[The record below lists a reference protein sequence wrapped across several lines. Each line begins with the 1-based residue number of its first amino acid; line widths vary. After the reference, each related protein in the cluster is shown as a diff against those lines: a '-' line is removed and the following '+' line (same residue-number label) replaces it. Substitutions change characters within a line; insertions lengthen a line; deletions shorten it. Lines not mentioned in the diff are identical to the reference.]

1 MVCGGDAVKV
11 RRTAPIYCPSRAEL
25 GGAIRSSVNS
35 FLDPVRDTLAVSD
48 VGEREDAKGSDQPE
62 ADRSCD
68 HQLWFVFVLDKPVLL
83 LGFLL
88 FSKPICA
95 FVDYR
100 LPCAM
105 TEAKVDQGG
114 DLLPVF
120 GSKFGVDCF
129 SGY

>member
-1 MVCGGDAVKV
+1 MTQQNRSTESLFKRTVTLSLQQTWVLKSVLYGWGDTCA
-11 RRTAPIYCPSRAEL
+11 
-25 GGAIRSSVNS
+25 SSAKS
-35 FLDPVRDTLAVSD
+35 QAK
-48 VGEREDAKGSDQPE
+48 EREDAKVNDQTE
-62 ADRSCD
+62 AERSCD
-68 HQLWFVFVLDKPVLL
+68 HQLLFVFVLEKPVLP

-88 FSKPICA
+88 VSKPICA

-105 TEAKVDQGG
+105 TEAEVDQGG

>member
-1 MVCGGDAVKV
+1 MLTPVLYGWGDTCAGSAKFQ
-11 RRTAPIYCPSRAEL
+11 AQEC
-25 GGAIRSSVNS
+25 
-35 FLDPVRDTLAVSD
+35 
-48 VGEREDAKGSDQPE
+48 EDAKGSDQPE
-62 ADRSCD
+62 AGRSCD
-68 HQLWFVFVLDKPVLL
+68 HQLWFVFVLAKPVLL
-83 LGFLL
+83 LSFLL

-105 TEAKVDQGG
+105 TEAEVDQGG
-114 DLLPVF
+114 DLLPGF

>member
-1 MVCGGDAVKV
+1 MTQQNRSTESLFERTVTLSLQQTWVLTPVLYGWGDTCAGSAKCQ
-11 RRTAPIYCPSRAEL
+11 AK
-25 GGAIRSSVNS
+25 
-35 FLDPVRDTLAVSD
+35 
-48 VGEREDAKGSDQPE
+48 EREDAKGSDQPE
-62 ADRSCD
+62 AGRSCD

-95 FVDYR
+95 FVDYQ

-105 TEAKVDQGG
+105 TEAEVDQGG

-120 GSKFGVDCF
+120 GCKFGLDGF
-129 SGY
+129 TGY

>member
-1 MVCGGDAVKV
+1 MTQRNRSTESLFKRTVTVSHQQTWVLTPVLYGWGDTCA
-11 RRTAPIYCPSRAEL
+11 
-25 GGAIRSSVNS
+25 SSAK
-35 FLDPVRDTLAVSD
+35 FQAK
-48 VGEREDAKGSDQPE
+48 EREDAKGSDQPE
-62 ADRSCD
+62 AERSCD
-68 HQLWFVFVLDKPVLL
+68 HQLLFVFVLEKPVLP

-100 LPCAM
+100 LPCAI
-105 TEAKVDQGG
+105 TEAAVDQGG

>member
-1 MVCGGDAVKV
+1 MTQQNRSTESLFERTVTLSLQQTWVLTPVLYGWGDTCA
-11 RRTAPIYCPSRAEL
+11 
-25 GGAIRSSVNS
+25 SSAK
-35 FLDPVRDTLAVSD
+35 FQAK
-48 VGEREDAKGSDQPE
+48 EREDAKGSDQPE
-62 ADRSCD
+62 AERSCD
-68 HQLWFVFVLDKPVLL
+68 HQLLLVFVFDKPALL
-83 LGFLL
+83 LGLLL

-100 LPCAM
+100 LLCAM
-105 TEAKVDQGG
+105 TEAEVDQGG

>member
-1 MVCGGDAVKV
+1 M
-11 RRTAPIYCPSRAEL
+11 SRAEL

-35 FLDPVRDTLAVSD
+35 FLDPVRDTLPVCD
-48 VGEREDAKGSDQPE
+48 VEKREDAKGNDQTE
-62 ADRSCD
+62 AERSCD
-68 HQLWFVFVLDKPVLL
+68 HQLLFVFVFEKPVLP

-105 TEAKVDQGG
+105 TEAEVDQGG

>member
-1 MVCGGDAVKV
+1 MTQQNRSTESLFKRTVTWSLQQTWVLTPVLYGWGDTCAGSAKFQ
-11 RRTAPIYCPSRAEL
+11 AKEC
-25 GGAIRSSVNS
+25 
-35 FLDPVRDTLAVSD
+35 
-48 VGEREDAKGSDQPE
+48 EDAKGSDQPE
-62 ADRSCD
+62 AGRSCD
-68 HQLWFVFVLDKPVLL
+68 HQLWFVFVLAKPVLL

-105 TEAKVDQGG
+105 TEAEVDQGG

>member
-1 MVCGGDAVKV
+1 MTQQNRSTESVFERTVTLSLQQTWVLTPVLYGWGDTCA
-11 RRTAPIYCPSRAEL
+11 
-25 GGAIRSSVNS
+25 SSAK
-35 FLDPVRDTLAVSD
+35 FQAK
-48 VGEREDAKGSDQPE
+48 EREDAKGNDQTE
-62 ADRSCD
+62 AERPCD
-68 HQLWFVFVLDKPVLL
+68 HQLLFVFVLEKPVLP

-95 FVDYR
+95 FVDYQ

-105 TEAKVDQGG
+105 TEAEVDQGG

>member
-1 MVCGGDAVKV
+1 MTQQNRSTESLFKRTV
-11 RRTAPIYCPSRAEL
+11 RWSLQQTWVL
-25 GGAIRSSVNS
+25 T
-35 FLDPVRDTLAVSD
+35 PVLYGWRDTCAGSAKFQAK
-48 VGEREDAKGSDQPE
+48 EREDAKGSNQPE

-105 TEAKVDQGG
+105 TEAEVDQGG

>member
-1 MVCGGDAVKV
+1 M
-11 RRTAPIYCPSRAEL
+11 TQHN
-25 GGAIRSSVNS
+25 RSTESLIKRIVTV
-35 FLDPVRDTLAVSD
+35 PVQQTWVLTPVLYGWRDTCASPAKFQAK
-48 VGEREDAKGSDQPE
+48 EREDAKGNDQTE
-62 ADRSCD
+62 AERSCD
-68 HQLWFVFVLDKPVLL
+68 HQLLFVFVLEKPVLP

-88 FSKPICA
+88 FSKAICA

-105 TEAKVDQGG
+105 TEAEVDQGG

>member
-1 MVCGGDAVKV
+1 MTQQNRSTESLFKRTVTWSLQQTWVLTPVLYGWGDTCAGSAKFQ
-11 RRTAPIYCPSRAEL
+11 AK
-25 GGAIRSSVNS
+25 
-35 FLDPVRDTLAVSD
+35 
-48 VGEREDAKGSDQPE
+48 EREDAKGSDQPE

-95 FVDYR
+95 LVDDR
-100 LPCAM
+100 LPCAVA
-105 TEAKVDQGG
+105 EAEFDQSG

-120 GSKFGVDCF
+120 GYKFGLDGF
-129 SGY
+129 TGY

>member
-1 MVCGGDAVKV
+1 MLTPVLYGWGDTCDSSAKFQ
-11 RRTAPIYCPSRAEL
+11 AE
-25 GGAIRSSVNS
+25 
-35 FLDPVRDTLAVSD
+35 
-48 VGEREDAKGSDQPE
+48 EREDAKGNDQTE
-62 ADRSCD
+62 AERSCD
-68 HQLWFVFVLDKPVLL
+68 HQLLLAFVLDKPVLL

-105 TEAKVDQGG
+105 TEAEVDQGG

-120 GSKFGVDCF
+120 GCKCCEFCF
-129 SGY
+129 SSPKTLTE